1 MGKPKLLYCT
11 DVGTG
16 GERRV
21 VKEDLLEKDTRSS
34 PSYALIQAALPWP
47 IQPTPLSPFSLS
59 EKWTDR
65 SQQSP
70 LVLVTLKVW
79 NFLPTRQVKG
89 K

>member
-1 MGKPKLLYCT
+1 MNTKLARRMGKPKLLYCT

-59 EKWTDR
+59 EK
-65 SQQSP
+65 
-70 LVLVTLKVW
+70 
-79 NFLPTRQVKG
+79 
-89 K
+89 